1 MFYQGIE
8 AAVELILEECKK
20 QGKMDELKMYSG
32 DLGYNGSD
40 KNYLDFYDDGITSS
54 YDYYPY
60 FLAEQIYQT
69 PTGSQEPGDFVTRP
83 LYTVYNEPF
92 CTNTNNLFFVR
103 G

>member
-1 MFYQGIE
+1 
-8 AAVELILEECKK
+8 
-20 QGKMDELKMYSG
+20 MDELKMYQG

-40 KNYLDFYDDGITSS
+40 TNYLDFYDDGITPS

-69 PTGSQEPGDFVTRP
+69 PTEPENPEKLVIRP
-83 LYTVYNEPF
+83 LFTAFHMPFYTSDMNLVY
-92 CTNTNNLFFVR
+92 VR

>member
-1 MFYQGIE
+1 M
-8 AAVELILEECKK
+8 CKK
-20 QGKMDELKMYSG
+20 RILIISLIFSLVMLSSCWIYP
-32 DLGYNGSD
+32 GYKEYEIIDGI
-40 KNYLDFYDDGITSS
+40 FYDDGVTVN

-69 PTGSQEPGDFVTRP
+69 PTGSTEPGDFVIRP

-92 CTNTNNLFFVR
+92 YTSTNNLFFVR

>member
-1 MFYQGIE
+1 
-8 AAVELILEECKK
+8 
-20 QGKMDELKMYSG
+20 MDEFNKMYSG
-32 DLGYNGSD
+32 DIGYNGSD
-40 KNYLDFYDDGITSS
+40 KNYLDFYDDGVTVN

-69 PTGSQEPGDFVTRP
+69 PTGPENPEEFVIRP

-92 CTNTNNLFFVR
+92 YTSANNLFFVR

>member
-1 MFYQGIE
+1 
-8 AAVELILEECKK
+8 
-20 QGKMDELKMYSG
+20 MDELKTYSG

-40 KNYLDFYDDGITSS
+40 KNYLDFYDDGITPS

-69 PTGSQEPGDFVTRP
+69 PTGSQEPGDFVIRP

-92 CTNTNNLFFVR
+92 YTNTNNLFFVR

>member
-1 MFYQGIE
+1 
-8 AAVELILEECKK
+8 
-20 QGKMDELKMYSG
+20 MDELKMYSG

-40 KNYLDFYDDGITSS
+40 KNYLDFYDDGVTPN

-69 PTGSQEPGDFVTRP
+69 PTGDDVEPGRLVIRP
-83 LYTVYNEPF
+83 FHNVYGDLFYTSD
-92 CTNTNNLFFVR
+92 NNLFYVR

>member
-1 MFYQGIE
+1 
-8 AAVELILEECKK
+8 
-20 QGKMDELKMYSG
+20 MDEFKMYSG
-32 DLGYNGSD
+32 NYGSD
-40 KNYLDFYDDGITSS
+40 KNFYDFYDDGVTVN

-69 PTGSQEPGDFVTRP
+69 PTGSTEPGDFVIRP

-92 CTNTNNLFFVR
+92 YTSTNNLFFVR